1 MVSFRQI
8 ERNFDRNLELIE
20 KMTNIEIATEDDIKK
35 IKGMLEKV
43 TQTQDN

>member
-43 TQTQDN
+43 NQTQDN